1 MATHYEASSRVETTF
16 PFECACGYRGEGAA
30 VGEGW
35 SQSQS
40 HGLFADGAA
49 ESRAKDDAE
58 GKAWADAI
66 SSVELAPCP
75 SCGARD
81 GAKWRAW
88 IQGRIL
94 PSLGWGVL
102 AGVLGLI
109 GLFLMRQ
116 EMDHWPLLAGGACF
130 TVVTAA
136 VFGIQVARKRAH
148 SAAIPIQ
155 PTVPDP

>member
-16 PFECACGYRGEGAA
+16 PFECACGYRGEGSA

-40 HGLFADGAA
+40 HGVFADPTA
-49 ESRAKDDAE
+49 ESRALDDAE

-66 SSVELAPCP
+66 SNVELAPCP

-81 GAKWRAW
+81 GSKWRAW
-88 IQGRIL
+88 VQSRVL

-102 AGVLGLI
+102 AGGLGLI

-116 EMDHWPLLAGGACF
+116 EMDHWPLVAGAVSFLAV
-130 TVVTAA
+130 TVG
-136 VFGIQVARKRAH
+136 VFGVQVARKRTR
-148 SAAIPIQ
+148 SAQIPIR
-155 PTVPDP
+155 PS

>member
-1 MATHYEASSRVETTF
+1 MGSHYQASSTVETTF

-30 VGEGW
+30 VGEGY
-35 SQSQS
+35 SQSDGG
-40 HGLFADGAA
+40 GLFADHHA
-49 ESRAKDDAE
+49 EAKALDDAE

-81 GAKWRAW
+81 AAKWRAW
-88 IQGRIL
+88 IQSRAV

-102 AGVLGLI
+102 GGVLGTI

-116 EMDHWPLLAGGACF
+116 EMDSWPIVAGA
-130 TVVTAA
+130 VTFVATFA
-136 VFGIQVARKRAH
+136 GVLGWQVTRKRAR
-148 SAAIPIQ
+148 SAAVLIRPA
-155 PTVPDP
+155 

>member
-16 PFECACGYRGEGAA
+16 PFECACGFRGEGSA

-40 HGLFADGAA
+40 HGLFTDPTA
-49 ESRAKDDAE
+49 EARALDDAE

-66 SSVELAPCP
+66 SNVELAPCP
-75 SCGARD
+75 RCGARD
-81 GAKWRAW
+81 AAKWRAW
-88 IQGRIL
+88 IAGRLL
-94 PSLGWGVL
+94 PSLGWGLL

-116 EMDHWPLLAGGACF
+116 EMDHWPLMAGAAAF
-130 TVVTAA
+130 VAVTLG
-136 VFGIQVARKRAH
+136 VLGVQLTRKRTR
-148 SAAIPIQ
+148 SGSVPIR
-155 PTVPDP
+155 PEPEG